1 MRTQDEI
8 VKRIEARRN
17 NDPLCFEVNEYID
30 YLDFNHARQ
39 FLKDSV
45 TEQDWQE
52 AVAKISVPV
61 ERMRDYMEFAWG
73 KANNCRGIS
82 ANRSIMHCI
91 AWLWLAEED
100 ELLMQVEDEFNG
112 NYHFYGKPILEIICE
127 HFGWDWS
134 QWDDGVR
141 TNGE

>member
-8 VKRIEARRN
+8 VKRIESRKA
-17 NDPLCFEVNEYID
+17 DDLLGFETGEYINR
-30 YLDFNHARQ
+30 LDFSNARP

-45 TEQDWQE
+45 TEQDWLE
-52 AVAKISVPV
+52 ACVIKPPIK
-61 ERMRDYMEFAWG
+61 RMHDYMEFAWG

-82 ANRSIMHCI
+82 ANRSVMHCI

-127 HFGWDWS
+127 HFDWDWS
-134 QWDDGVR
+134 QWD
-141 TNGE
+141 NGIRSNG

>member
-8 VKRIEARRN
+8 VKRIEARRQA
-17 NDPLCFEVNEYID
+17 DPLCFEIDEYIVR
-30 YLDFNHARQ
+30 LDFAHAQ
-39 FLKDSV
+39 PLIKDGV
-45 TEQDWQE
+45 TEQEWNRETDSLN
-52 AVAKISVPV
+52 APV
-61 ERMRDYMEFAWG
+61 ERMHSYMEFAWN

-82 ANRSIMHCI
+82 ANRSILHYI

-127 HFGWDWS
+127 HFSWDWS
-134 QWDDGVR
+134 QWDDGIR
-141 TNGE
+141 TNG

>member
-8 VKRIEARRN
+8 VKRIEARKG

-39 FLKDSV
+39 FLKDSA

-52 AVAKISVPV
+52 VVAMTGPPI
-61 ERMRDYMEFAWG
+61 ERMCDYMEFAWG

-82 ANRSIMHCI
+82 ANRSVMHYI
-91 AWLWLAEED
+91 AWLWLAGED
-100 ELLMQVEDEFNG
+100 DLLAQVENEYRD
-112 NYHFYGKPILEIICE
+112 YHFYGKPILEMICD

-134 QWDDGVR
+134 QWDDGIR
-141 TNGE
+141 TNG